1 MTTLTVHIEDNNQD
15 AAIRT
20 LLDALHV
27 RYEES
32 ESGMDETE
40 YLNSSPA
47 NKARLDQAIEEIKQ
61 GKGIEIDLDTLLPK
75 K

>member
-27 RYEES
+27 RYEEN
-32 ESGMDETE
+32 EPGMDETE

-47 NKARLDQAIEEIKQ
+47 NKARLNQAIEEIKQ
-61 GKGIEIDLDTLLPK
+61 GVPTPYKLDSFLK
-75 K
+75 VV

>member
-1 MTTLTVHIEDNNQD
+1 MTTLTIHIEDMNQD

-32 ESGMDETE
+32 GTGMDETE
-40 YLNSSPA
+40 YLQSSSA
-47 NKARLDQAIEEIKQ
+47 NATRLNQSIEDLNK
-61 GKGIEIDLDTLLPK
+61 GKGTEINPDSLFQK
-75 K
+75 